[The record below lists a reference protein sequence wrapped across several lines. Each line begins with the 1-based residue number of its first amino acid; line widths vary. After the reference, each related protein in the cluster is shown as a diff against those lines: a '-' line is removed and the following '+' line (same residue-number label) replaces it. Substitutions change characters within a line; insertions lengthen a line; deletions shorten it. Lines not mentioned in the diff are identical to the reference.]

1 MIISELHLSALRP
14 HEQLEFYAG
23 VLGMPVLEDNGASVA
38 LRAGATRLAFSPA
51 DSAAVYHF
59 AFNIAP
65 RKFADSRKWLVSRGI
80 SLLELDGK
88 DQFHSEGWN
97 ADNLYFRDP
106 TGNIVEFIA
115 RHDLPDISDGP
126 FSPSDL
132 LCVSEIGVATPD
144 VGATVAELGR
154 SLGLPVY
161 KEGSD
166 TFTPMGGERG
176 LLIVVREG
184 RHWFPTDTA
193 AQLLP
198 LRVVI
203 EGEQQARYCPP
214 GLPHNIL
221 MRPPQAVE
229 R

>member
-1 MIISELHLSALRP
+1 M
-14 HEQLEFYAG
+14 QFYAG
-23 VLGMPVLEDNGASVA
+23 VLGMQVLEDKGASVA
-38 LRAGATRLAFSPA
+38 LRAGATRLAFS
-51 DSAAVYHF
+51 SAAERVAAAYHF

-65 RKFADSRKWLVSRGI
+65 RKFVDSKQWLVSRGI

-88 DQFHSEGWN
+88 DQFHSEEWN

-106 TGNIVEFIA
+106 AGNIVEFIA

-166 TFTPMGGERG
+166 TFTPMGDERG

-203 EGEQQARYCPP
+203 EGERQARHCPP
-214 GLPHNIL
+214 GLQHEIL
-221 MRPPQAVE
+221 MRPPQTVE